1 MERRYLE
8 ILAVLK
14 LQKILGNI
22 HFSEQITVVG
32 YPWLN
37 ASSGTYMLYKR
48 HISKTERKG
57 DRTFLIS

>member
-22 HFSEQITVVG
+22 HFSEQMK
-32 YPWLN
+32 N
-37 ASSGTYMLYKR
+37 
-48 HISKTERKG
+48 
-57 DRTFLIS
+57 F